1 MTQCGARADQHFV
14 AQGLKGAQA
23 FLFPTLAQGVQKP
36 QHGRGHAQFA
46 RNGQADDAVGME
58 GGGKG
63 NAIFSV
69 LGYGPVD
76 QGQELVIPPVEVQ

>member
-1 MTQCGARADQHFV
+1 MGKVAGHCLAAVCPQWQHV
-14 AQGLKGAQA
+14 A
-23 FLFPTLAQGVQKP
+23 LAQGVQKP

-76 QGQELVIPPVEVQ
+76 QVQELVIPPVEVP